1 MSFRFRFYSFLL
13 LCSGFFTTLTAQVGW
28 EAGGWVG
35 VANYF
40 GDLNTDFRLDKIGPA
55 GGAVA
60 RYNFNN
66 RVCLKFSGNYSRL
79 AADDADSDNVFEQAR
94 NLSFRADVLDFSSQ
108 FEFNFLPYNHGSRD
122 EFFTPYLALGFNVVN
137 FTPEAELDGVWYE
150 LQQLG
155 TEGQFS
161 GDEYSSTVAGFLVGG
176 GMKVDLS
183 YRWSLN
189 FEFMLKTPFTDYLD
203 DVSTVYGDV
212 DEIENLRGPVAAA
225 LSDRSILIEGVNDGQ
240 IGRPGRQRG
249 DSTKSDTYVN
259 LGVGLVY
266 YFGELRCPEYGS
278 RKRR

>member
-1 MSFRFRFYSFLL
+1 MSILTRFVSSVLMCG
-13 LCSGFFTTLTAQVGW
+13 CSLAVSAQVGW

-40 GDLNTDFRLDKIGPA
+40 GDLNTGMRFDGLGPA
-55 GGAVA
+55 GGGIA

-66 RVCLKFSGNYSRL
+66 RVCLKFSGNYSRIS
-79 AADDADSDNVFEQAR
+79 AADANSDNVFEQAR

-137 FTPEAELDGVWYE
+137 FTPEAELDGEWIE

-161 GDEYSSTVAGFLVGG
+161 GDEYSSTVAGFLVGA

-189 FEFMLKTPFTDYLD
+189 FELRLNAPFTDYLD
-203 DVSTVYGDV
+203 DVSTVYGDI
-212 DEIENLRGPVAAA
+212 DEIENIRGPEAAA

-259 LGVGLVY
+259 FGVGLVY